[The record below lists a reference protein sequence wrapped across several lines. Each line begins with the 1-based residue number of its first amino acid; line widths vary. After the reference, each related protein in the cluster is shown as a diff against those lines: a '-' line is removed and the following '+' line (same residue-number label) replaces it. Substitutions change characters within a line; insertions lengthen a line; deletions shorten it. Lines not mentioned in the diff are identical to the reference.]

1 MTANSYCQAA
11 RAVVDGRVESI
22 AGDAAAG
29 FTLTVRID
37 AIAAG
42 DATSL
47 GIKVG
52 ESFLIGSSGF
62 YPDGPKVG
70 DRVLVP
76 VEGPGRF
83 GWRQFRVDAASDT
96 RCDGTMVSADVASEL
111 LVKTAQECSDSLDAR
126 GLAPPPCN
134 DTVNCALRAEPSSD
148 ADSSLALLLV
158 LSAVFGWRRRRRH

>member
-1 MTANSYCQAA
+1 M
-11 RAVVDGRVESI
+11 ESI

-42 DATSL
+42 DGASL
-47 GIKVG
+47 GMKVA
-52 ESFLIGSSGF
+52 ESLQIGSSGF
-62 YPDGPKVG
+62 YPDDPKIG

-76 VEGPGRF
+76 VEEPGRF
-83 GWRQFRVDAASDT
+83 GWRQFRVVSASDT
-96 RCDGTMVSADVASEL
+96 QCDGTVVSADVASEL
-111 LVKTAQECSDSLDAR
+111 LVKTAQQCSDSLDAR

-148 ADSSLALLLV
+148 ADSPLAVLLA
-158 LSAVFGWRRRRRH
+158 LSAVFGWRRRRRR